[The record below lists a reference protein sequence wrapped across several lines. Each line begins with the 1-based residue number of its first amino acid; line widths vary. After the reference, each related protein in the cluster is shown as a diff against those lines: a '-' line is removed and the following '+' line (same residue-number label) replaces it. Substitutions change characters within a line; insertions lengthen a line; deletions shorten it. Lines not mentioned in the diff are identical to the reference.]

1 MNRHSFLF
9 VCLLNALVPGLGH
22 AFWRE
27 YSFGVFVFLVMI
39 LSALLGVVS
48 FLLPLG
54 ALAKTALFGVPLL
67 FFAFTFIDL
76 RRVVRTSK
84 SLDRKSRTTTL
95 FLVGALLWQSLSPLA
110 PVNFGLRNFPEIFRQ
125 PDNAFSPRFRQGD
138 ILVANSLVYRVSL
151 FFVSSPQLYALPL
164 QGEVVRYV
172 DSTGAR
178 HIGIAV
184 GFPGEQVEIADGILM
199 AGGVPYDF
207 SAAIGCELSG
217 RVELTMVDPAS
228 ILVMTVRLG
237 AIEKVEQ
244 VPVGYILGKVHKL
257 F

>member
-9 VCLLNALVPGLGH
+9 ACLLNALAPGLGH

-27 YSFGVFVFLVMI
+27 YSFGVFVFLVML

-48 FLLPLG
+48 FLLPLS
-54 ALAKTALFGVPLL
+54 ALAKTALLGVPLL
-67 FFAFTFIDL
+67 FFAFTFVDL
-76 RRVVRTSK
+76 RRVVKTNN
-84 SLDRKSRTTTL
+84 SLGRSSRVTTL
-95 FLVGALLWQSLSPLA
+95 FLIGAIFWQLLSPLA

-138 ILVANSLVYRVSL
+138 LLVANSLAYRASL
-151 FFVSSPQLYALPL
+151 FFVSHPQLYALPSP
-164 QGEVVRYV
+164 GEAVRYA
-172 DSTGAR
+172 DSAGVR
-178 HIGIAV
+178 HIGLAV
-184 GFPGEQVEIADGILM
+184 GLPGEQVEIADGILM
-199 AGGVPYDF
+199 AGGVPFDL
-207 SAAIGCELSG
+207 SAAVGCELSG

-228 ILVMTVRLG
+228 ILVVTVRLG

-257 F
+257 L